1 MAKLF
6 IIGSVSMQCTFLQT
20 WYVAYAPIFAHT
32 RMHGININ
40 DSYLNYETD
49 NGRCSLNGTS
59 YVVKYEN
66 TDVWDHLFFK
76 CSMNFND
83 IRREDCIVVKVI
95 FEFLW
100 CVLNTITFLL
110 PIQTCTCINQIQI
123 LHTWITLPRTVR
135 KYKMGNQKPHNEGQK
150 YKKGQ

>member
-6 IIGSVSMQCTFLQT
+6 IIGSVSMQCTILPA

-32 RMHGININ
+32 RMHGIYIN
-40 DSYLNYETD
+40 DSYLIYETY
-49 NGRCSLNGTS
+49 NRRCSLNGTS

-66 TDVWDHLFFK
+66 TGVWDNLLFN

-95 FEFLW
+95 CEFLL
-100 CVLNTITFLL
+100 CVLNTIKFLL
-110 PIQTCTCINQIQI
+110 PIQTCINQIQI

-135 KYKMGNQKPHNEGQK
+135 KYQMCNQKPYNEGQK